1 MYQLFNRKNATKLK
15 ISLLTGNFFV
25 EIMRT
30 RFNTN
35 PAHMTN
41 PINFRAIDH
50 PSLIEVLASPV
61 RQEIVDTLAALGGE
75 ASAAELAEQ
84 LGRHMDG
91 LYYHLKI
98 LCKAELVVAVDS
110 GGEAGR
116 RYRLGGD
123 GQPLRLSYSTGDAS
137 RAQALRSFVKG
148 LLQVAEHDFNDALNT
163 DEVVTQGAG
172 RELWAARNKAW
183 LSENELAEVN
193 ELLERLCTLM
203 SRPHTAERSHLLSC
217 TFVLA
222 PHQAQPKRRG
232 LSTNE
237 NDEP

>member
-1 MYQLFNRKNATKLK
+1 VT
-15 ISLLTGNFFV
+15 
-25 EIMRT
+25 
-30 RFNTN
+30 NT
-35 PAHMTN
+35 
-41 PINFRAIDH
+41 INFRAIDN

-110 GGEAGR
+110 SGEAGR

-137 RAQALRSFVKG
+137 RAKALRSFVQG
-148 LLQVAEHDFNDALNT
+148 LLQVAQHDFSDALSNG
-163 DEVVTQGAG
+163 DVVTQGPG

-193 ELLERLCTLM
+193 ALLERLCTLM
-203 SRPHTAERSHLLSC
+203 SRPHTAERHHLLSC
-217 TFVLA
+217 TFVMA
-222 PHQAQPKRRG
+222 PHEALPKRRS
-232 LSTNE
+232 LMSKENE
-237 NDEP
+237 EP

>member
-1 MYQLFNRKNATKLK
+1 MGFNN
-15 ISLLTGNFFV
+15 N
-25 EIMRT
+25 EC
-30 RFNTN
+30 N
-35 PAHMTN
+35 MTEK
-41 PINFRAIDH
+41 INFRAIDH

-98 LCKAELVVAVDS
+98 LCKAELVVAVD
-110 GGEAGR
+110 GGAEVGR

-123 GQPLRLSYSTGDAS
+123 GQPLRLAYTTGDAP
-137 RAQALRSFVKG
+137 RAQALRSFVHG
-148 LLQVAEHDFNDALNT
+148 LLQVAEHDFGDALLT
-163 DEVVTQGAG
+163 DDVVTEGVK

-183 LSENELAEVN
+183 LSEHELAEVN

-203 SRPHTAERSHLLSC
+203 SHPHTPERKHLLSC

-222 PHQAQPKRRG
+222 PHRALPKRRG
-232 LSTNE
+232 IA
-237 NDEP
+237 NDEMQGG